1 MRKRIYEILEVG
13 EDDDIASRAYDLFMM
28 ASIIISIAPL
38 MTKTENRLTYDID
51 KITAGIFI
59 VDYILR
65 LLTADF
71 KIKKGASSFIRY
83 PLPQSAMGIYMQR
96 AQLDVLSPWYRLC
109 LG

>member
-51 KITAGIFI
+51 KITAGI
-59 VDYILR
+59 YGQ
-65 LLTADF
+65 A
-71 KIKKGASSFIRY
+71 G
-83 PLPQSAMGIYMQR
+83 
-96 AQLDVLSPWYRLC
+96 
-109 LG
+109 